1 MKRSASMRRFVLLSC
16 LLCVFLLQVRAQE
29 PEYFKKNIK
38 ELSSEKYGG
47 RGYYK
52 DNDGKAAQ
60 YIADELAKWGA
71 VPVSEFSG
79 KKAAEEAGV
88 SGWFQEITFP
98 INDMNGKMDFSI
110 DGKKMRPGYEY
121 VIGSYSGAG
130 KGTYPV
136 CYLDLKGLDMNKILE
151 LLKEKGENKVV
162 VMDMNLQYQM
172 ILPALVSRKLNLG
185 GIIIRNSREVMK
197 EMMVVSGMGEQST
210 WEVSPLMMNK
220 MYMDFLQLP
229 YPEFVVEKGT
239 FPDGVKEVSFDI
251 ERKLNKEEKSANVIA
266 VIPGAVNPDS
276 IFVCTAHYDHLGM
289 FGKRVFYPGANDNA
303 SGTAMLLSLARYYGD
318 PANKPANTLVFVA
331 TTGEEMGLLGSRKF
345 VDSPPFDLKKIK
357 YVLNFDMVADHT
369 DTLTTYSDNC
379 GLRGYAL
386 MKRINEKEELFK
398 EITYARYQQ
407 NSDHYPF
414 LRKKIPA
421 ICFIL
426 EKGENFSRLHTPED
440 DIHHIS
446 YSAFPKLFTLVT
458 GFIKQY

>member
-1 MKRSASMRRFVLLSC
+1 MKRSASMRRFLLLSC
-16 LLCVFLLQVRAQE
+16 LLCAFLLQLRAQD

-71 VPVSEFSG
+71 IPVSEAFG
-79 KKAAEEAGV
+79 RDAAEKAGIA
-88 SGWFQEITFP
+88 GWFQEITFP
-98 INDMNGKMDFSI
+98 INDMNGKMDFSV
-110 DGKKMRPGYEY
+110 DGKKMRPGYDY
-121 VIGSYSGAG
+121 IVGSYSGAG

-136 CYLDLKGLDMNKILE
+136 CYLDVKGLDMEKVLE

-162 VMDMNLQYQM
+162 VMDMSIQYQM
-172 ILPALVSRKLNLG
+172 MLMALVSRKLNLG
-185 GIIIRNSREVMK
+185 GLIIRNSREVMK
-197 EMMVVSGMGEQST
+197 EIMSFSGTGEQSM

-220 MYMDFLQLP
+220 VYMDFIELP
-229 YPEFVVEKGT
+229 YPEIVVEKSA
-239 FPDGVKEVSFDI
+239 FPDDVKEVSFDI
-251 ERKLNKEEKSANVIA
+251 ERQLNKEEKSANVIA
-266 VIPGAVNPDS
+266 VIPGAADSDS
-276 IFVCTAHYDHLGM
+276 IYVCTAHYDHLGM
-289 FGKRVFYPGANDNA
+289 FGEELFYPGANDNA
-303 SGTAMLLSLARYYGD
+303 SGTAMLLSLAQYYGN
-318 PANKPANTLVFVA
+318 PENKPAHTLVFVD
-331 TTGEEMGLLGSRKF
+331 TTGEEMGLLGSREF
-345 VDSPPFDLKKIK
+345 VNNPPFDLKKIK
-357 YVLNFDMVADHT
+357 YVLNFDMVADRT

-386 MKRINEKEELFK
+386 MKQINEKEELFK

-440 DIHHIS
+440 NTDHIS